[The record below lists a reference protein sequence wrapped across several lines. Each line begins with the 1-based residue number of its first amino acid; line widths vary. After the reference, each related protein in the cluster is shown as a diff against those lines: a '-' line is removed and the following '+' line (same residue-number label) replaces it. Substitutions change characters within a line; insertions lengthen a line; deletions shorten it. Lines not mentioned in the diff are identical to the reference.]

1 MALNIIFMGTPEFAV
16 PSLKSINNSKHNLLH
31 VYTQSPKKSKRGQ
44 KTNISSIHHIS
55 KILKLNVRHPEDLNS
70 EDEIKYL
77 EKLKPDVVVVVAY
90 GKIIPEKILNM
101 KNIKFINLH
110 ASLLPKWRGAAPIQ
124 RSIMNMDKE
133 TGISIMKIIHKLDAG
148 PYMLQKKIIVQ
159 KDDNYTSLSRKLADI
174 GSISILDALEMIEKN
189 NFKWFNQDETK
200 ATYAKKISKKESEVN
215 WSQNADQL
223 IAKIKGLNPFP
234 GVWFKHNKTK
244 IKIIDAI
251 EVNQSGDAGQIL
263 NDNLIVACKHNA
275 IKILSIQKEGKKILK
290 TKEFTAGYKFK
301 KGEYLN

>member
-1 MALNIIFMGTPEFAV
+1 MALRIIFMGSPEFAV

-44 KTNISSIHHIS
+44 KTNLSSIHHNS
-55 KILKLNVRHPEDLNS
+55 KILKLNVRHPEDLNN
-70 EDEIKYL
+70 EEEIKYL

-90 GKIIPEKILNM
+90 GKIIPKKLLDI
-101 KNIKFINLH
+101 KKIKFINLH

-133 TGISIMKIIHKLDAG
+133 TGISIMKIINKLDAG
-148 PYMLQKKIIVQ
+148 PYMLQKKILIQ
-159 KDDNYTSLSRKLADI
+159 KDDNYMSISKKLADL
-174 GSISILDALEMIEKN
+174 GSITILDALEMIEQN
-189 NFKWFNQDETK
+189 NFKWFDQDETQ
-200 ATYAKKISKKESEVN
+200 ATYAKKILKKESEVDWN
-215 WSQNADQL
+215 QNADQL

-234 GVWFKHNKTK
+234 GVWFKHKNTK
-244 IKIIDAI
+244 IKIIDAT
-251 EVNQSGDAGQIL
+251 EVNQSGDVGKIL
-263 NDNLIVACKHNA
+263 DENLIVACKNNA

-290 TKEFTAGYKFK
+290 TKEFIAGYKIE

>member
-1 MALNIIFMGTPEFAV
+1 MALRIIFMGSPEFAV

-44 KTNISSIHHIS
+44 KTNVSSIHHNS
-55 KILKLNVRHPEDLNS
+55 KILKLNVRHPEDLNN
-70 EDEIKYL
+70 EEEIKYL

-90 GKIIPEKILNM
+90 GKIIPKKLLDI
-101 KNIKFINLH
+101 KKIKFINLH

-133 TGISIMKIIHKLDAG
+133 TGISIMKIINKLDAG
-148 PYMLQKKIIVQ
+148 PYMLQKKILIQ
-159 KDDNYTSLSRKLADI
+159 KDDNYMSISKKLADL
-174 GSISILDALEMIEKN
+174 GSITILDALEMIEQN
-189 NFKWFNQDETK
+189 NFKWFDQDETQ
-200 ATYAKKISKKESEVN
+200 ATYAKKILKKESEVDWN
-215 WSQNADQL
+215 QNADQL

-234 GVWFKHNKTK
+234 GVWFKHKNTK
-244 IKIIDAI
+244 IKIIDAT
-251 EVNQSGDAGQIL
+251 EVNQSGDVGKIL
-263 NDNLIVACKHNA
+263 DENLIVACKNNA

-290 TKEFTAGYKFK
+290 TKEFIAGYKIE